1 MLPLLATEG
10 SAPVGEDHLALFP
23 CDQIRQMVETAPE
36 MLSNK
41 SNL

>member
-1 MLPLLATEG
+1 MLPLLGTEG
-10 SAPVGEDHLALFP
+10 SAPVGEDHLPMLP
-23 CDQIRQMVETAPE
+23 CDQIRQMVKTAPE